1 MFDWVFAFFHLALLL
16 GLLGYAFLAFAR
28 GQVLRFFTIL
38 LFLAGYYLLVLH
50 KGVKKEIARRKG
62 LKKS

>member
-1 MFDWVFAFFHLALLL
+1 MFDWVFAFVHLALLL

-28 GQVLRFFTIL
+28 GQVLRFLTIL

>member
-16 GLLGYAFLAFAR
+16 GLLGYAVLAFAR
-28 GQVLRFFTIL
+28 GEVIRFFMII

-50 KGVKKEIARRKG
+50 KAVRKEIARKKS
-62 LKKS
+62 LKK